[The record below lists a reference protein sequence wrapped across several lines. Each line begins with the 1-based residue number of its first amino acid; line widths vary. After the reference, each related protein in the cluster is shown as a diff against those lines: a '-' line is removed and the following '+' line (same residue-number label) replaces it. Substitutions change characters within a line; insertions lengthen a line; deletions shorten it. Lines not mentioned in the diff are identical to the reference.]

1 MASVHSQRTGE
12 ELPSRQ
18 PLYVQVRD
26 QIVTSIEAGEW
37 HAGDMLPSEFEL
49 ADRFRVSQGT
59 VRKGLDLLEAEGVL
73 RRRQGLGTF
82 VAEADDGWGRAE
94 LPGIGH
100 PLDADLELL
109 SCSRG
114 HAGDTAAAAL
124 GLRRGAAITVVRRLA
139 RVAGEPFALIDSC
152 VSSERFDGLDARR
165 IKQADCNLRR
175 IWLRQFGLR
184 VVSDSPLYRAGLAGR
199 EEARLLG
206 VGLDAPLLEVLRTAS
221 GMDGRPVEW
230 TTVWCRT
237 DLYGYR
243 P

>member
-1 MASVHSQRTGE
+1 MATVQPQRIGE

-26 QIVTSIEAGEW
+26 QIVISIEAGEW
-37 HAGDMLPSEFEL
+37 NAGDMLPSEFEL

-94 LPGIGH
+94 LPGAGRL
-100 PLDADLELL
+100 LDADVELL
-109 SCSRG
+109 SCTRS
-114 HAGDTAAAAL
+114 HAGETAAVAL
-124 GLRRGAAITVVRRLA
+124 GLRRGAAVTVVRRLV
-139 RVAGEPFALIDSC
+139 RVAGEPFAIVDSC
-152 VSSERFDGLDARR
+152 VSSERFDGLDARL
-165 IKQADCNLRR
+165 IKQAHCNLRR

-184 VVSDSPLYRAGLAGR
+184 VVSDPPLFRAGLAGR

-206 VGLDAPLLEVLRTAS
+206 VGIDTPLLEVLRTAS
-221 GMDGRPVEW
+221 GMDGRAVEW

-237 DLYGYR
+237 DQYGYR